1 MEREYRQWGWDIPEV
16 VGEVTQLL
24 SVQRGGYLSWVDWRQ
39 CIRDAD
45 LELSR
50 ERWVPLRSG
59 VPRPPDSKAFVNSPQ
74 EGLL

>member
-24 SVQRGGYLSWVDWRQ
+24 SVQRGGYLSWGDWRQ